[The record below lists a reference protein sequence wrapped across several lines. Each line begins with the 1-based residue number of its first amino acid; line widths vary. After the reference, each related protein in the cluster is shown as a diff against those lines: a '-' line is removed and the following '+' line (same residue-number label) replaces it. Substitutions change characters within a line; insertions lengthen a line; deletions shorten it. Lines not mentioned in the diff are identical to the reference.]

1 MSERLTDK
9 RIAVL
14 MGGVSSEREISLR
27 SGKAV
32 FKALQELGYNAV
44 GIDINTGN
52 IQQTS
57 GLSTPGAST
66 SISGLTACH
75 PARLCNLLKDEL
87 IEVALIAL
95 HGGYGENGGIQG
107 LLEVMG
113 ISYAGSGILASA
125 LAMDKEASKKV
136 FIYHGIPVPQFTVI
150 TNSGLAARS
159 HELADFEMPWVIKPA
174 AEGSSIGI
182 SIVKD
187 KPSAI
192 GAIEKALNFSER
204 VLIEKY
210 IPGREIHAGILNDAV
225 LGSVEVRP
233 KLEFYSYEAKYT
245 EGLTEYILPP
255 DIQAEVLGKAVNTA
269 LSAHKALGCKG
280 ITRVDLLVDCHD
292 NPFILEV
299 NTIPGMTETSLIPK
313 IAGHAG
319 LDFKRL
325 VQEILRGAM
334 AQGKG

>member
-32 FKALQELGYNAV
+32 FKALQELGYNV
-44 GIDINTGN
+44 RGIDINTGN
-52 IQQTS
+52 SQQTS
-57 GLSTPGAST
+57 GLST
-66 SISGLTACH
+66 SGTWLTVCH
-75 PARLCNLLKDEL
+75 PARLCNLLRDEL

-107 LLEVMG
+107 LLEVVG

-150 TNSGLAARS
+150 TNSELTT
-159 HELADFEMPWVIKPA
+159 HNPELADFEMPWVIKPA

-187 KPSAI
+187 KPSAMQ
-192 GAIEKALNFSER
+192 AIKNALNFGER
-204 VLIEKY
+204 VIVEKY
-210 IPGREIHAGILNDAV
+210 IQGREIHVGILNDAV

-255 DIQAEVLGKAVNTA
+255 DMQIEILEKAGDTA

-280 ITRVDLLVDCHD
+280 VTRVDLLVDCHN

-319 LDFKRL
+319 LNFKRL
-325 VQEILRGAM
+325 VHEILRGAM
-334 AQGKG
+334 APGKG

>member
-1 MSERLTDK
+1 MNSGLTDK
-9 RIAVL
+9 RIGIL
-14 MGGVSSEREISLR
+14 MGGASSEREISLR

-32 FKALQELGYNAV
+32 FKALQELGYDAV
-44 GIDINTGN
+44 GIDISTGD
-52 IQQTS
+52 IQKS
-57 GLSTPGAST
+57 PEFANST
-66 SISGLTACH
+66 SRLITCP
-75 PARLCNLLKDEL
+75 PARLCNLLKDEM
-87 IEVALIAL
+87 IEVVLIAL

-136 FIYHGIPVPQFTVI
+136 FLYHGIPVPQFTVI
-150 TNSGLAARS
+150 TNFELTT
-159 HELADFEMPWVIKPA
+159 HNLELADFEMPWVIKPA
-174 AEGSSIGI
+174 TEGSSIGI

-192 GAIEKALNFSER
+192 EAIKNAMTFGER
-204 VLIEKY
+204 VLIEKH
-210 IPGREIHAGILNDAV
+210 IQGQEIHVGILNDKV

-255 DIQAEVLGKAVNTA
+255 DMQTEVLEKAGDTA

-280 ITRVDLLVDCHD
+280 VTRVDLLVDGHN
-292 NPFILEV
+292 NPFVLEV

-313 IAGHAG
+313 IAGHSG

-325 VQEILRGAM
+325 VQEILRGAT
-334 AQGKG
+334 APGKV